1 MSVTVIDKDIEKVI
15 ERIKII
21 NAILGMVAT
30 GAGSFISWKASL
42 DIFIG
47 WFLMAANLEVL
58 GWQLKRMF
66 NRKDSAKSNTVYSV
80 VTKCYL
86 KFIALALVIW
96 ALIRSGFVNPVALSV
111 GLFVF
116 GLSFIGVVGEIF
128 IKMVLRRGV

>member
-1 MSVTVIDKDIEKVI
+1 MLVTVIDEDIEKVI

-30 GAGSFISWKASL
+30 GAGGYISWKASV

-66 NRKDSAKSNTVYSV
+66 KKDSAKSNTVYSV
-80 VTKCYL
+80 VAKCYL
-86 KFIALALVIW
+86 KFIILAVVIW